1 MRVLMVQDTFLPKLG
16 GAEVHVW
23 KLSKTLHKRGHEVT
37 IATSTEGKQVVDG
50 LMTHRFPY
58 LQSQGKKAILAL
70 PFYLPILAHL
80 VAQHELVHGH
90 YTALCSAVF
99 GSLSRL
105 FRRPFVVTLHGYG
118 TLDSS
123 AQANLWMRLWRRL
136 AFRAADKVIATS
148 SEMAAVAQRFVPG
161 DRIAVIPNGV
171 DTQEF
176 APADSLPSSPIR
188 IATVRRLVP
197 KNGVQYLIE
206 AAPLIIRQ
214 SPKPVEFWIIGD
226 GSLRRYL
233 EERVTLLGV
242 EQHVRFFG
250 VVPNNQLPG
259 ILQKVHIVAFPS
271 SAESTSIAALEAMS
285 MAKAIVASAV
295 GAYPEMLGSNERG
308 LLVKLFDR
316 EHSDYD
322 APLSLPEDRLQDLAA
337 AIVQLIEQPDLSRT
351 LGERAR
357 LYVRQHCDW
366 SVIAQQVEQL
376 YAEVSRKA

>member
-1 MRVLMVQDTFLPKLG
+1 MRILMVQDTFLPKLG

-23 KLSKTLHKRGHEVT
+23 KLSKTLRKRGHEVT
-37 IATSTEGKQVVDG
+37 IATSTEGELVVDG

-70 PFYLPILAHL
+70 PFYLPALARL
-80 VAQHELVHGH
+80 VAQHEIVHSH

-99 GSLSRL
+99 GSLSKL
-105 FRRPFVVTLHGYG
+105 FRRPFIVTLHGYG

-123 AQANLWMRLWRRL
+123 ARANLWMRLWRHL

-148 SEMAAVAQRFVPG
+148 SEMVAVAQGFVPE
-161 DRIAVIPNGV
+161 DRIVFIPNGV

-214 SPKPVEFWIIGD
+214 SHKPVEFWIIGE
-226 GSLRRYL
+226 GSLRQYL
-233 EERVTLLGV
+233 EELVTLLGV
-242 EQHVRFFG
+242 EQDVRFFG
-250 VVPNNQLPG
+250 AVPNDQIPY
-259 ILQKVHIVAFPS
+259 ILQKVHIMAFPS

-322 APLSLPEDRLQDLAA
+322 APLSLSEDRLQNLAA
-337 AIVQLIEQPDLSRT
+337 AVVQLIEQPALSKM

-357 LYVRQHCDW
+357 LYVRQCCDW
-366 SVIAQQVEQL
+366 EVIAQRIEFA
-376 YAEVSRKA
+376 YAQVSRKA